1 MDKMDTVVDAME
13 IDTKFQIKTSNI
25 FMKISDLGDE
35 IMKSNLLKIFPE
47 YLNHFNKVAPP
58 KFTNFITREIVIKSE
73 ILQSMEQLLI
83 DLKDVEYPKVIS
95 KHKIYDDISYQLFI
109 DISKEENLEENLE
122 DHSKCILEIRT
133 VMLAPDVKAIFYIF
147 TEDNRYD
154 FLMTLLIDNNT
165 FRMEC
170 INENITQNA
179 DYKYRGIIRTS
190 SKLSSG
196 KKFENKLS
204 VPDYCLDIYSYLI
217 SLITEFHEI
226 NSLKYDEKFFIE
238 NDKFFRSNDNY
249 TNSYFDNFLNIKQF
263 IFIYQSILDYISSLG
278 VKTNNK
284 GEYYVEE
291 KKSFFTTNEIMNP
304 NISDMLSK
312 GLLNIDQFIDF
323 MLNIYNTKILSDEDN
338 KLLEGDIKF
347 YNYPKMNQHHY
358 FISFSLTKIFETQ
371 INFNSNPCYIFIP
384 LIKNVGQIHIEQ
396 NRFFTLNIRSRSKLT
411 YTDRDIYRK
420 IIQSCIIT
428 TTSYPIHAYCE
439 GSMVIC
445 GYNTWYKINPFPEN
459 FFISFYETN
468 EEKYINIITY
478 FISMLECLKLDQIV
492 TIRCDKCK
500 GYITERN
507 RKNFIR
513 ERNSGGIFVTKLISC
528 IDMKPSFGQ
537 CETSPICMCRDEITY
552 EELMKRENEKI
563 EAEQREIWSKD
574 GYNYDIIKNGTFEQ
588 RKAHMEEV
596 QSMKSIK

>member
-1 MDKMDTVVDAME
+1 MNIVEDSME
-13 IDTKFQIKTSNI
+13 INTKFQIKTSNI

-58 KFTNFITREIVIKSE
+58 KFTNKITGEIVVKSE

-83 DLKDVEYPKVIS
+83 DLKDVEYPKIIS
-95 KHKIYDDISYQLFI
+95 KHKIYDDISYQLFT
-109 DISKEENLEENLE
+109 DISQEENLGDNP
-122 DHSKCILEIRT
+122 KCILEIRT
-133 VMLAPDVKAIFYIF
+133 VMLTSDIKAIFYIF

-154 FLMTLLIDNNT
+154 FLMTLLIDNNS

-170 INENITQNA
+170 INENITQNVG
-179 DYKYRGIIRTS
+179 YKYRGIIRTS

-204 VPDYCLDIYSYLI
+204 VPDYCLDIYPYLI
-217 SLITEFHEI
+217 SLITESYEI
-226 NSLKYDEKFFIE
+226 NPLKYDEINFIE
-238 NDKFFRSNDNY
+238 NDKFFRRNDF
-249 TNSYFDNFLNIKQF
+249 TDLHFDNFLNIKQF
-263 IFIYQSILDYISSLG
+263 IFIYQSILDYISFLG
-278 VKTNNK
+278 VKTSNK

-291 KKSFFTTNEIMNP
+291 KKGFFTTNEIINP
-304 NISDMLSK
+304 NISEMLSK

-323 MLNIYNTKILSDEDN
+323 MLNIYNNKILSDEDN
-338 KLLEGDIKF
+338 KLLKGDIGF
-347 YNYPKMNQHHY
+347 YNSQRRNQHHY
-358 FISFSLTKIFETQ
+358 FISSSLTKIFETQ
-371 INFNSNPCYIFIP
+371 INFNSISCYIFIP
-384 LIKNVGQIHIEQ
+384 LIKNVGEVYIEQ
-396 NRFFTLNIRSRSKLT
+396 NRFFTLNIRSRFKLT

-428 TTSYPIHAYCE
+428 TTSYPIHAYRE
-439 GSMVIC
+439 GNMVIC
-445 GYNTWYKINPFPEN
+445 GYNTWYKFNPFPEN

-468 EEKYINIITY
+468 EVQYINIITY

-492 TIRCDKCK
+492 TISCDKCK

-513 ERNSGGIFVTKLISC
+513 EKNSDSIFVTKHISC

-537 CETSPICMCRDEITY
+537 CETSPICMCGDEITY
-552 EELMKRENEKI
+552 EELMKKEHEKI
-563 EAEQREIWSKD
+563 EAEQREFWSKE

-596 QSMKSIK
+596 KLMKSIK